1 MNNSPTLREKVMTKL
16 KKRRQRIIDGRV
28 NCIPSPF
35 QRFSNDYIGLE
46 QETYICVTSFTKGG
60 KSQLVSFLM
69 IYSTLLYAYKNPD
82 KEIDIT
88 FIYFPLEETPD
99 RIMERFMSY
108 LLFNISNGRI
118 RIDPKTLRSTTSA
131 VDETVLNTLESEE
144 YTKILKFFEE
154 HIIFSSESNPTG
166 ILKFCTK
173 YAEEN
178 GETFYKTY
186 TVKDE
191 FGNPVERKVFDHYV
205 LTNPNKYIVPVIDT
219 INIIDTE
226 RGMSLK
232 QSMDKMSEYCA
243 KIMRNRYHMTPIV
256 IQQQAFESEGND
268 ALKLG
273 KIRPSVAGLGDSK
286 YVSRDAN
293 IVLGL
298 FSPAR
303 FGLKDYLGYNI
314 DILKDHVRFLEVCV
328 NRDGAMG
335 GIIALYFDGACC
347 YFRELPIAKK
357 KNARGTLEETPEIK
371 RVYEYIQ
378 HEEAANTTFFAYSI
392 KKIKEILHL

>member
-1 MNNSPTLREKVMTKL
+1 MITK
-16 KKRRQRIIDGRV
+16 
-28 NCIPSPF
+28 C
-35 QRFSNDYIGLE
+35 
-46 QETYICVTSFTKGG
+46 
-60 KSQLVSFLM
+60 
-69 IYSTLLYAYKNPD
+69 
-82 KEIDIT
+82 
-88 FIYFPLEETPD
+88 
-99 RIMERFMSY
+99 
-108 LLFNISNGRI
+108 
-118 RIDPKTLRSTTSA
+118 
-131 VDETVLNTLESEE
+131 
-144 YTKILKFFEE
+144 
-154 HIIFSSESNPTG
+154 
-166 ILKFCTK
+166 
-173 YAEEN
+173 
-178 GETFYKTY
+178 
-186 TVKDE
+186 
-191 FGNPVERKVFDHYV
+191 
-205 LTNPNKYIVPVIDT
+205 
-219 INIIDTE
+219 
-226 RGMSLK
+226 
-232 QSMDKMSEYCA
+232 
-243 KIMRNRYHMTPIV
+243 
-256 IQQQAFESEGND
+256 ESEGND